1 MFVFLFPDLINTKKK
16 EKEISGISTVYKCI
30 LFPSILSLT
39 IDIGFESR
47 FRSCCRRL
55 ISSKRD
61 TDFFLP
67 SP

>member
-1 MFVFLFPDLINTKKK
+1 MFFFALFQFNVYKKK
-16 EKEISGISTVYKCI
+16 KIRGIISVYKCI

-61 TDFFLP
+61 VVFFLR